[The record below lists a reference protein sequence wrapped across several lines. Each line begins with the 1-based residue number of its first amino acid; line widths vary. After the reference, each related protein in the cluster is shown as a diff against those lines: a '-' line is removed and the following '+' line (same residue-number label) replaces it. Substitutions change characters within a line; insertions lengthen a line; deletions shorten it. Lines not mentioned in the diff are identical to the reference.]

1 MNLFRLKLNSY
12 STDKWWNVPVVK
24 HWKSRET
31 WNCHS
36 QDHPRLKAAC
46 SIRFYPSPVTQKE
59 HRIWHTMGEERID
72 SARHSLTNTR
82 KVSRNVHEPDIRAT
96 GLLHFRVQLN
106 RPRGS
111 TVVLWN
117 YRKTRERRF
126 YFAISWSKLPARSL
140 LPCRLFN
147 LETQG

>member
-1 MNLFRLKLNSY
+1 MVKRPCGETLKIKRNVKLSFAGSSAFEGRVLDSLLSITCDAKGAQNLAYNGRGAN
-12 STDKWWNVPVVK
+12 
-24 HWKSRET
+24 
-31 WNCHS
+31 
-36 QDHPRLKAAC
+36 
-46 SIRFYPSPVTQKE
+46 
-59 HRIWHTMGEERID
+59 
-72 SARHSLTNTR
+72 RHSLTNTR